1 MLNDIFQHLP
11 ALPLRSPGLLWC
23 LYWAPCDRNIHLII
37 VSLSHHHH
45 LWVLIFLSSSKV
57 TATVIMFHS
66 AFPTSKRWNM
76 VTSKQTL
83 TLSSIIKNTRFL
95 HRPDQPNTN
104 YIHTDE
110 SRYGAFT
117 KRLQCTS
124 PENHRLADGREKG
137 GFFYFFFLR
146 PHLISDGAISFNI
159 HKHPRFH
166 SAVLLFFNCLR
177 SLHMHLCVIGSSGL
191 QAVICVFAFPLI
203 W

>member
-37 VSLSHHHH
+37 FVSVSHHHH
-45 LWVLIFLSSSKV
+45 LWALIFLSSSKV
-57 TATVIMFHS
+57 TATVIMFDS
-66 AFPTSKRWNM
+66 AFPTSKEWKM
-76 VTSKQTL
+76 VTSKQTQ

-95 HRPDQPNTN
+95 HRPDQPNKN

-124 PENHRLADGREKG
+124 PENHRLADGRKRG
-137 GFFYFFFLR
+137 GFFCFFFYD
-146 PHLISDGAISFNI
+146 LIWSLMVQSVSTSTNIPASTPLCFSFLI
-159 HKHPRFH
+159 VCVRFT
-166 SAVLLFFNCLR
+166 C
-177 SLHMHLCVIGSSGL
+177 
-191 QAVICVFAFPLI
+191 ICV
-203 W
+203 